1 MLYNEL
7 VMEKKIK
14 TGVLSY
20 GMSGTLFHCP
30 FLSLHD
36 GFELS
41 GIVERTKKKAN
52 IDYPTIKSYDAVDEM
67 LNDAEL
73 ELIVINTPS
82 STHFEF
88 AMKALKAGKHILV
101 EKPFT
106 ATSSEA
112 KELFIEA
119 KKNNCHVFPFQ
130 NRRFD
135 SDFLSVKKVV
145 NSGVLGDLIEV
156 HFRYDRY
163 NINISDNIIKESLAL
178 GSGVLYNLGP
188 HVIDAAIDLF
198 GLPDKWSKVKMK
210 NRPNTKIDD
219 YGSFHLQYENGLQV
233 FLTVSLLV
241 ADAQKSFVI
250 HGKKGSFVKDRS
262 DIQEEQLK
270 KGMLPNEKGFGI
282 EVPNTE
288 GILTTIE
295 NAVVKKEKI
304 ASDPS
309 NYMRLFDAVYDSI
322 RNNKAYVV
330 SEEQIIK
337 QIEILED

>member
-1 MLYNEL
+1 
-7 VMEKKIK
+7 MEKKIK

-41 GIVERTKKKAN
+41 GIVERTKKKASLA
-52 IDYPTIKSYDAVDEM
+52 YSQIKSYNSVDEM

-73 ELIVINTPS
+73 ELIVVNTPS
-82 STHFEF
+82 PTHFEF
-88 AMKALKAGKHILV
+88 AMKALNAGKHVLV

-106 ATSSEA
+106 TTSSEA

-119 KKNNCHVFPFQ
+119 KKKNCHVFPFQ

-135 SDFLSVKKVV
+135 SDFLSMKKIV
-145 NSGVLGDLIEV
+145 NSGVLGDLIEA
-156 HFRYDRY
+156 HFRFDRY
-163 NINISDNIIKESLAL
+163 KIDISDNVVKESLAP

-188 HVIDAAIDLF
+188 HIIDAAIDLF
-198 GLPDKWSKVKMK
+198 GLPNKYLKIKMR

-219 YGSFHLQYENGLQV
+219 FGSFHLQYENGLQV

-241 ADAQKSFVI
+241 ADIQKSFVL
-250 HGKKGSFVKDRS
+250 HGKKGSFVKDRT

-270 KGMLPNEKGFGI
+270 KGMLPNETGFGV
-282 EVPNTE
+282 ELPNSE
-288 GILTTIE
+288 GILTTIT
-295 NAVVKKEKI
+295 NRIVTKEKI
-304 ASDPS
+304 IAEPS
-309 NYMRLFDAVYDSI
+309 NYMRLFDAVYHTI
-322 RNNKAYVV
+322 RNSKPYLV
-330 SEEQIIK
+330 SEEQIVK